1 MDIIRQAEE
10 KDYWDILELEN
21 TLNNQNAEFFPDIFK
36 ESNNTVPKEMYNKEI
51 TDGNV
56 FVFEHNGEIIGFY
69 RAKIFEYQEDET
81 TVYQRIYFIYS
92 IIIKEK
98 YRRKNFGTKLFQFIE
113 NEAKG
118 KGCKTVELNVWENN
132 SAINFYKIM
141 GMEYKYY
148 SLRKKI

>member
-1 MDIIRQAEE
+1 VDIIRQAEE
-10 KDYWDILELEN
+10 KDYLNILELEN
-21 TLNNQNAEFFPDIFK
+21 ILNNQNIRLFPDIFK
-36 ESNNTVPKEMYNKEI
+36 KSNNTVPKERYNKEI

-69 RAKIFEYQEDET
+69 RAKIFEYQDDET
-81 TVYQRIYFIYS
+81 TLYQKIYFIYS
-92 IIIKEK
+92 IIIKEN
-98 YRRKNFGTKLFQFIE
+98 YQRKRFGTKLFQFIE
-113 NEAKG
+113 NKAKE

-148 SLRKKI
+148 ALRKKI